1 MIGNFKSKVEKVD
14 RPKMFTIRALFWP
27 STNYLLT
34 EDLQRIR
41 IANGIYFTGQKYFRY
56 FFIMPS
62 INFPNQW
69 AIVYTFTDETDIYE
83 HPEYEDVIKKLGRR
97 MP

>member
-1 MIGNFKSKVEKVD
+1 MIGNFKPKIEKP
-14 RPKMFTIRALFWP
+14 RIFTIRALFWP

-41 IANGIYFTGQKYFRY
+41 ISNGIYYTGQKYFRY
-56 FFIMPS
+56 FVIKPS

-69 AIVYTFTDETDIYE
+69 AILYTFTDEKDKVE
-83 HPEYEDVIKKLGRR
+83 HEEYEEIVKKLGRR
-97 MP
+97 MI